1 MMELYSGYLEDHFN
15 LHKLNIGSA
24 ASPPEYMTSAS
35 PAQFAAVPLRMG
47 YARPVPSPS
56 PPAPVMGMWSS
67 EPFKV
72 DSGGHA
78 TSASTVMEADTK
90 FETRLEDVPQVAL
103 EPGRSTDQETSK
115 PPERVLRRLA
125 QNREAA
131 RKSRLRKK
139 AYIQQLETSR
149 MKLAQLELELQR
161 ARQQGAYANGNMGDS
176 ALGYTGSIDPGVTAF
191 EIDYCHWVD
200 EQKRHTAELMSALQ
214 GQQTSELELR
224 LLVETGISNY
234 EHLFRIKAMVANV
247 DVFHVMS
254 GMWKTPAERFFLWIG
269 GFRPSEVLKIL
280 SPQLEPLTEQQRMQ
294 VGGLQHTSTQAEDA
308 LSQGME
314 KLQQNLAETL
324 TAEADPFGP
333 PDAYMLQM
341 ATAVDRLKGLV
352 GFVTQA
358 DHLRLTTLQQMHK
371 ILTTRQAA
379 RGLLALGDYFQRLRT
394 LSSLWAAR
402 PREAAIS

>member
-15 LHKLNIGSA
+15 LHKLSIGSA

-47 YARPVPSPS
+47 YGRPAPSTA
-56 PPAPVMGMWSS
+56 PPAPVMAGMWSS
-67 EPFKV
+67 EAFKVV
-72 DSGGHA
+72 DSGHG

-90 FETRLEDVPQVAL
+90 FETRLEDVQVAL
-103 EPGRSTDQETSK
+103 EPTRSTDQETSK
-115 PPERVLRRLA
+115 PPERVMRRLA

-139 AYIQQLETSR
+139 AYIHQLETSR

-176 ALGYTGSIDPGVTAF
+176 ALGYAGSIDPGVSAF
-191 EIDYCHWVD
+191 EIEYSHWVD

-224 LLVETGISNY
+224 LLVETGLSNY
-234 EHLFRIKAMVANV
+234 EHLFRIKAMAANA

-280 SPQLEPLTEQQRMQ
+280 SPQLEPLTEPQRML

-341 ATAVDRLKGLV
+341 ATAVDRLKELV

>member
-1 MMELYSGYLEDHFN
+1 M
-15 LHKLNIGSA
+15 
-24 ASPPEYMTSAS
+24 
-35 PAQFAAVPLRMG
+35 
-47 YARPVPSPS
+47 
-56 PPAPVMGMWSS
+56 
-67 EPFKV
+67 
-72 DSGGHA
+72 
-78 TSASTVMEADTK
+78 
-90 FETRLEDVPQVAL
+90 
-103 EPGRSTDQETSK
+103 
-115 PPERVLRRLA
+115 RRLA

-161 ARQQGAYANGNMGDS
+161 ARRQQGAYANGSMGDP
-176 ALGYTGSIDPGVTAF
+176 ALGYTGSIDPGVAAF
-191 EIDYCHWVD
+191 EIEYRHWVD

-224 LLVETGISNY
+224 LLVETGLSNY
-234 EHLFRIKAMVANV
+234 EHLFRIKALAANA

-254 GMWKTPAERFFLWIG
+254 GVWKTPAERFFLWIG

-280 SPQLEPLTEQQRMQ
+280 SPQLEPLAEAQRML

-314 KLQQNLAETL
+314 KLQQNLAEIL
-324 TAEADPFGP
+324 TAEADPFGA

-341 ATAVDRLKGLV
+341 ATAVEKLKELV
-352 GFVTQA
+352 NFVTQA
-358 DHLRLTTLQQMHK
+358 DHLRLMTLQQMHK